1 MASIKSASSVS
12 AGVMA
17 LPGDVAPLAH
27 GGDLSAARALFPG
40 APEPFLDLSAGINP
54 NPYPVAQFSSDW
66 FTHLPE
72 PGEVPR
78 LAAIAA
84 EAYGAPSAEHV
95 VVSPGSQIAVA
106 QASALVAPGSAA
118 VLGPTY
124 AEHARTARLAG
135 HEVIEAASLEQ
146 MADSSHAIAV
156 NPNNPDGRILAK
168 DALVALAAR
177 LRQHGGLLIVDEA
190 FMDASSRDESLAA
203 EVGCGN
209 IVALRSFGKFFGLPG
224 LRLSFAITSPKIAA
238 ELSAALGPWPVS
250 GAALAIGAQALADK
264 AWIEKT
270 RSALLASAR
279 RLDAVLSGAGLQ
291 VVGGTSLFRL
301 IETGRAEALFR
312 HLGKAGIFVRR
323 FTEQPA
329 WLRFGLPGSE
339 QGWRRLEAALRASV
353 SDQS

>member
-1 MASIKSASSVS
+1 MST
-12 AGVMA
+12 GVTI
-17 LPGDVAPLAH
+17 LPGPLAPLVH
-27 GGDLSAARALFPG
+27 GGDLAAARALFPG

-54 NPYPVAQFSSDW
+54 NPYPIAHFSSDW

-84 EAYGAPSAEHV
+84 QAYCAPSAAHV

-106 QASALVAPGSAA
+106 QAAALVAPGSAA

-146 MADSSHAIAV
+146 MADASHAIAV

-168 DALVALAAR
+168 DALLALADS
-177 LRQHGGLLIVDEA
+177 LRQHDGLLIVDEA
-190 FMDASSRDESLAA
+190 FMDASADNESLAA
-203 EVGCGN
+203 EVGRGN
-209 IVALRSFGKFFGLPG
+209 IVVLRSFGKFFGLPG
-224 LRLSFAITSPKIAA
+224 LRLSFALTSPKIAA
-238 ELSAALGPWPVS
+238 ELAAALGPWPVS
-250 GAALAIGAQALADK
+250 GAALAIGAKALADK

-270 RSALLASAR
+270 RSALAAASR
-279 RLDAVLSGAGLQ
+279 RLDTMLSKAGLE

-301 IETGRAEALFR
+301 VQARNAEALFR
-312 HLGKAGIFVRR
+312 QLGEAGIFVRR
-323 FTEQPA
+323 FAEQPA

-339 QGWRRLEAALRASV
+339 QDWRRLQAALRSAGKHV
-353 SDQS
+353 

>member
-1 MASIKSASSVS
+1 
-12 AGVMA
+12 MA
-17 LPGDVAPLAH
+17 LPGRVAPLAH

-54 NPYPVAQFSSDW
+54 NPYPVAQFSASW

-78 LAAIAA
+78 LAGIAA

-106 QASALVAPGSAA
+106 QAVALVPSGSAA

-124 AEHARTARLAG
+124 AEHARIARLAG
-135 HEVIEAASLEQ
+135 HEVIEAASLAQ

-168 DALVALAAR
+168 EALLALADR
-177 LRQHGGLLIVDEA
+177 LRPHGGLLIVDEA
-190 FMDASSRDESLAA
+190 FMDASPRDESLAA
-203 EVGCGN
+203 EVGRGN
-209 IVALRSFGKFFGLPG
+209 IIALRSFGKFFGLPG
-224 LRLSFAITSPKIAA
+224 LRLSFALTSPKIAA
-238 ELSAALGPWPVS
+238 ELAAALGPWPVS
-250 GAALAIGAQALADK
+250 GAALAIGANALADK

-270 RSALLASAR
+270 RSALAAASR
-279 RLDAVLSGAGLQ
+279 RLDAMLAQAGLQ

-301 IETGRAEALFR
+301 VETARADALFR
-312 HLGKAGIFVRR
+312 HLGGAGIFVRR
-323 FTEQPA
+323 FEERPA

-339 QGWRRLEAALRASV
+339 QGWRRLAAALRTSL

>member
-1 MASIKSASSVS
+1 MASIRSASSVS

-17 LPGDVAPLAH
+17 PPGDVAPLAH

-54 NPYPVAQFSSDW
+54 NPYPIAHFSSDW

-84 EAYGAPSAEHV
+84 EAYCAPSAEHV
-95 VVSPGSQIAVA
+95 VVTPGSQIAMA
-106 QASALVAPGSAA
+106 QAVALVPTGSAA

-135 HEVIEAASLEQ
+135 HEIIEAASLEQ
-146 MADSSHAIAV
+146 MADASHAIAV

-168 DALVALAAR
+168 DALLALADR

-203 EVGCGN
+203 EVGRGN
-209 IVALRSFGKFFGLPG
+209 MVALRSFGKFFGLPG
-224 LRLSFAITSPKIAA
+224 LRLSFALTSPKIAA
-238 ELSAALGPWPVS
+238 EFAAALGPWPVS
-250 GAALAIGAQALADK
+250 GAALAIGAKALADK

-270 RSALLASAR
+270 RGALVASAR
-279 RLDAVLSGAGLQ
+279 RLDAALIQAGLQ

-301 IETGRAEALFR
+301 VRTAKAEALFG
-312 HLGKAGIFVRR
+312 HLGEAGIFVRR
-323 FTEQPA
+323 FPEQPT
-329 WLRFGLPGSE
+329 WLRFGLPGRE
-339 QGWRRLEAALRASV
+339 QDWRRLSAALRSAGK
-353 SDQS
+353 QS

>member
-1 MASIKSASSVS
+1 MT
-12 AGVMA
+12 
-17 LPGDVAPLAH
+17 LPGELAPLAH

-54 NPYPVAQFSSDW
+54 NPYPVAQFSASW

-78 LAAIAA
+78 LAGIAA

-106 QASALVAPGSAA
+106 QAVALVPTGSAA

-124 AEHARTARLAG
+124 AEHARIARLAG

-146 MADSSHAIAV
+146 MADASHAIAV

-168 DALVALAAR
+168 DALLALADR
-177 LRQHGGLLIVDEA
+177 LRPHGGLLIVDEA
-190 FMDASSRDESLAA
+190 FMDASARDESLAS
-203 EVGCGN
+203 EVGRGN

-224 LRLSFAITSPKIAA
+224 LRLSFALTSPKIAA
-238 ELSAALGPWPVS
+238 ELAAALGPWPVS
-250 GAALAIGAQALADK
+250 GAALAIGAMALADK

-270 RSALLASAR
+270 RSALAAASR
-279 RLDAVLSGAGLQ
+279 RLDAKLAQAGLQ

-301 IETGRAEALFR
+301 VETARADALFR
-312 HLGKAGIFVRR
+312 HLGERGIFVRR
-323 FTEQPA
+323 FPEQPA
-329 WLRFGLPGSE
+329 WLRLGLPGSE
-339 QGWRRLEAALRASV
+339 QGWRRLEAALGSFSNRS
-353 SDQS
+353 